1 MMNKMLRHVR
11 PLAQHDEE
19 EGCGSL
25 VDKAT
30 AFLGG
35 FAWANNRK
43 NLWVADCIPGVLGIF
58 LVELDPQ
65 GQDVDQY
72 IWVVVGDLPPAYL
85 SSEYAKSPKDALD
98 GYMGEMLAWVEAVEK
113 GEPTDELIPNN
124 GAPTLANARALRSRL
139 EFLGRE
145 VLPHLQ
151 GEEHAD

>member
-1 MMNKMLRHVR
+1 MKKNVLDHVR
-11 PLAQHDEE
+11 RFVPQDEE
-19 EGCGSL
+19 EGCDQL
-25 VDKAT
+25 FDKANV
-30 AFLGG
+30 FLDS
-35 FAWANNRK
+35 FAWASNRK

-65 GQDVDQY
+65 GRDIDQY

-124 GAPTLANARALRSRL
+124 GAPTLANAKTLRSRL

-145 VLPHLQ
+145 ILPHLQ
-151 GEEHAD
+151 GEEHA